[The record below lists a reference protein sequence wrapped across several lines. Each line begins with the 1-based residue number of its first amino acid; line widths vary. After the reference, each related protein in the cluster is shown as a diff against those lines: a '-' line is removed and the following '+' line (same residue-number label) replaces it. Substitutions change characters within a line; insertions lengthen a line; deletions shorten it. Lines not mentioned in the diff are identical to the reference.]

1 MTGTLAD
8 GRWIKKMPS
17 PYSKTQVLEWLS
29 YIGYDVTPGVES
41 FVEHDTFPAN
51 LENLT
56 IIQRL
61 HLLAVVRSIPWSQT
75 LTEPTPAIDSSASH
89 TMEVDPQALF
99 QRLVKERQGSYCFG
113 KTGLLFGML
122 RGLGYRVCAAHGRI
136 NKTFM
141 KPGASPEFTPQTHMV
156 LLVQPIPE
164 SNTTYLVDV
173 GFGGSGTVRP
183 LLLSDADDSVVD
195 GATPTEKHRLRKGVL
210 PGSSTGQIVWKLECL
225 HVKEDKASAEDEG
238 NWKWLFAFDEVER
251 FPQDV
256 ECANHFVATFGSGT
270 IFAQNVVCLKY
281 FWLDEE
287 QLQKPNEERFLGS
300 MFLVGG
306 MIRRNAGPRSEVVK
320 ELKTEEERIEA
331 IREYFGIDV
340 GKEGAEHIK
349 GRAAAL

>member
-17 PYSKTQVLEWLS
+17 PYSKTQVLDWLS
-29 YIGYDVTPGVES
+29 YIGYDVTPAVES
-41 FVEHDTFPAN
+41 FVENDTFPAN

-56 IIQRL
+56 VIQRL
-61 HLLAVVRSIPWSQT
+61 HLLAITFENTSMHY
-75 LTEPTPAIDSSASH
+75 SANH
-89 TMEVDPQALF
+89 TMEVDPQAVF
-99 QRLVKERQGSYCFG
+99 QRLIKDKQGSYCFG
-113 KTGLLFGML
+113 KAGLLFGML
-122 RGLGYRVCAAHGRI
+122 RVLGYRVYAAQGRI

-141 KPGASPEFTPQTHMV
+141 KPGASPEFTPQQHMV
-156 LLVQPIPE
+156 LFVQPVPE

-173 GFGGSGTVRP
+173 GFGGSGIVRP
-183 LLLSDADDSVVD
+183 MLLSDADDNVVD

-225 HVKEDKASAEDEG
+225 HVKENRVAEDES
-238 NWKWLFAFDEVER
+238 NWKWLFSFDEVER
-251 FPQDV
+251 YPQDI
-256 ECANHFVATFGSGT
+256 ECSNYFVSTFGSGT
-270 IFAQNVVCLKY
+270 MFAHNVVCLKY

-300 MFLVGG
+300 ISLLGG
-306 MIRRNAGPRSEVVK
+306 MIRRNLGSRSEVVK

-340 GKEGAEHIK
+340 DKKGTEHIR